1 MFEYE
6 LRRSDRRTL
15 SVKITSD
22 AKIKVSAP
30 KRMSIKEIEGFLLE
44 KQGWIEKHLAH
55 MKSRQAS
62 AEKFCPDENSTL
74 LLLGKEYPLRK
85 TDVRVA
91 GFDGES
97 FYVPDS
103 IADGEVIPAIKEV
116 YRSIAKD
123 YIKKRTAQLAER
135 FGERVNS
142 VKINSA
148 RTRWGSCTSKGNINF
163 SLFLVMAPPSAVD
176 YCIIHEL
183 SHLKQ
188 MNHSAAFWNLVES
201 RDPEYKIH
209 KKELNELQKRL
220 AYEKW

>member
-6 LRRSDRRTL
+6 LQRSNRRTL
-15 SVKITSD
+15 SVKITKD

-30 KRMSIKEIEGFLLE
+30 KRMSVREIESFLFQ
-44 KQGWIEKHLAH
+44 KQDWIQKHLDE
-55 MKSRQAS
+55 MSRRRES
-62 AEKFCPDENSTL
+62 AETFNPDENSKL

-85 TDVRVA
+85 TDGKAA

-97 FYVPDS
+97 FYLPKTTV
-103 IADGEVIPAIKEV
+103 DGEVISVLKEV

-123 YIKKRTAQLAER
+123 YIKKRTYELAQSL
-135 FGERVNS
+135 GESVNS

-148 RTRWGSCTSKGNINF
+148 RTRWGSCTSKGNLNF
-163 SLFLVMAPPSAVD
+163 SLFLIMAPPQAVD

-188 MNHSAAFWNLVES
+188 MNHSNAFWDLVES
-201 RDPEYKIH
+201 RDPDYKAH
-209 KKELNELQKRL
+209 REELKRL
-220 AYEKW
+220 QYRLSYENW